1 MSKRLI
7 DLPVGAKVKDS
18 ETTYYGKTIVWQI
31 ADKNHAGYPKNSIT
45 LISEKI
51 LCIKC
56 MDANEPNNNIE
67 LRRKFGN
74 NRYKHS
80 NINIWLNSSGNWY
93 RAQHSQDAPPTA
105 ENTSNGDNPYADE
118 MGFLTGFSSN
128 FKNSMKETVLTVK
141 KPNVDGGSTETIT
154 AKIFLASHTE
164 LGLTYGSAIEGESR
178 FAIFSDSTSRFAY
191 PTAEAV
197 KNSTYKSVSTFKRV
211 LYWLRTNDIESVYE
225 YYITVN
231 YDHNNDAYG
240 ISAANYSWEC
250 GIRPLCNVGTDIR
263 VSDEPDSDG
272 VYIIEW
278 NYLPQITIE
287 AGTNLGLK
295 NAPFSLPYTVSD
307 KNTGQKLFAK
317 EFINGVQKRSYIVE
331 NGKNYT
337 LKVTEEEW
345 REILNTTNI
354 LKLVVEDEDG
364 GKTEKS
370 FTFLKNE
377 TEIEFQLKK
386 PLPADDKIT
395 KAIVNIISEIPA
407 DAIMTVEICNN
418 AFDTSPIWEDVTSAV
433 KRKTKVF
440 LHNTSKTA
448 SKWGFNVRIKVKRN
462 GATGNCFI
470 ASIGGNFE

>member
-7 DLPVGAKVKDS
+7 DLPVGAKIKDS
-18 ETTYYGKTIVWQI
+18 ETTYYGKPIVWQI

-56 MDANEPNNNIE
+56 IDAKEPNNNIE
-67 LRRKFGN
+67 QRRIFGN

-80 NINIWLNSSGNWY
+80 NINIWLNSSGYWY

-105 ENTSNGDNPYADE
+105 ENIPKEGTPYADE
-118 MGFLTGFSSN
+118 MGFLTSFSSN

-141 KPNVDGGSTETIT
+141 KPNVDGGGTETIT

-164 LGLTYGSAIEGESR
+164 LGLTYGGAIAGESKLAM
-178 FAIFSDSTSRFAY
+178 FGDAASRFAY

-197 KNSTYKSVSTFKRV
+197 EKSIYKGINTFKRV
-211 LYWLRTNDIESVYE
+211 AYWLRTVEIESVYE
-225 YYITVN
+225 VHVTLDF
-231 YDHNNDAYG
+231 DHNNDRMG
-240 ISAANYSWEC
+240 RTSADYSWAV
-250 GIRPLCNVGTDIR
+250 GIRPLCNVGTDIK

-364 GKTEKS
+364 GKAEKS

-418 AFDTSPIWEDVTSAV
+418 AFDTSPVWEDVTSAV